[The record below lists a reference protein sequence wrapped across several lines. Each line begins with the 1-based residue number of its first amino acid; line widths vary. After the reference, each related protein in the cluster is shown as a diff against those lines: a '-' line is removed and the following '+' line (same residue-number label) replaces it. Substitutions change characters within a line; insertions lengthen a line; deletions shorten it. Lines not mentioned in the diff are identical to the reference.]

1 MKNLA
6 KLLSVLLALTM
17 LVGIMASCVG
27 TPASTDS
34 TPATT
39 SGDQPGPDD
48 NVKVRPTLT
57 IDDKSAASTDEA
69 LNLTIDFSAYDK
81 LSHDA
86 DDSDW
91 KVYEAALGEFYKYLL
106 AANAENDVSGKYVI
120 MAMAEA
126 KLLESGAFLPTS
138 TQGGTE
144 AINRV
149 VPYTVSNALWGNDSD
164 RLYSM
169 LVADKFVSK
178 ADRDVLKAKYV
189 ELKGTG
195 KYMDAAKEYLTSKG
209 YSFKDT
215 YSTAFTSDPK
225 TWDILHTYRAADA
238 EAIVHTYD
246 GLYEYD
252 NEGRMVPALATG
264 YTVSADGLTYTF
276 TLRQGVKWYTQD
288 GAEYAEVTA
297 KDFVTGLK
305 HLLDCKGGTEY
316 LVEGIIKNASEYL
329 AGEVT
334 DFSQVGI
341 KAVNDYTLE
350 YTLEKPT
357 SYFITMFGYNPFAP
371 MNEAYFLSQGGEGT
385 EENPSTY
392 GTDPSHILYCGPY
405 IITEFTSKSKIEYT
419 LNENYYN
426 KEFVNLKKITWNFND
441 GSDVTK
447 AYLDTK
453 QGTQDGVGLN
463 PTTKEMAVNDGF
475 ADDIYVSG
483 TNATSFCGFMN
494 LDRKNYETIE
504 GFGMVSPK
512 NDTQKAETKA
522 AMSNVHFR
530 LAFLYSID
538 RAKYNGIM
546 VGDDV
551 ALVSVR
557 NSYTPGT
564 FVRLTRDVT
573 VDMNGT
579 STTFKKGTYYGEI
592 LQAQLTADGSPI
604 KAWDPKGGDGDGST
618 DGFDGWYN
626 PTEAVKELNKAIEEL
641 AAAGVTVS
649 KENPITIDYP
659 YHSANANRAARAQAL
674 KENVE
679 KVLEGK
685 VTLNLVATETVD
697 GWYYA
702 GYYCDNGSE
711 VNYDM
716 YDVSGWGPDY
726 GDPRTY
732 LNTMLPDKNGD
743 MTHVLG
749 IY

>member
-39 SGDQPGPDD
+39 NGDQPGPDD

-69 LNLTIDFSAYDK
+69 LNLKIDFSAYDK
-81 LSHDA
+81 LSHEA
-86 DDSDW
+86 DDNNW

-126 KLLESGAFLPTS
+126 KLLESGALLPTS
-138 TQGGTE
+138 TQGGVE

-215 YSTAFTSDPK
+215 YTTAFNADPQ
-225 TWDILHTYRAADA
+225 TWDILHTYRASDA
-238 EAIVHTYD
+238 EAIVLTYD

-316 LVEGIIKNASEYL
+316 LVQGIIKNASEYL
-329 AGEVT
+329 DGKVT

-371 MNEAYFLSQGGEGT
+371 LNEAYFLSKGGEA
-385 EENPSTY
+385 EESTY
-392 GTDPSHILYCGPY
+392 GTDPSNILYCGPY
-405 IITEFTSKSKIEYT
+405 IITEFTSNSKIEYT

-441 GSDVTK
+441 GSDITK

-453 QGTQDGVGLN
+453 QGTRDGVSLN
-463 PTTKEMAVNDGF
+463 PTTKEMAITDGF
-475 ADDIYVSG
+475 KDDIYVSG
-483 TNATSFCGFMN
+483 TNATSYCGFMN
-494 LDRKNYETIE
+494 LDRQSYETIKE
-504 GFGMVSPK
+504 YGMVSPK

-626 PTEAVKELNKAIEEL
+626 PTEAVKELNKAVEEL

-659 YHSANANRAARAQAL
+659 YYSANPNYAARAQAL

-685 VTLNLVATETVD
+685 VTLNLVATEEQY
-697 GWYYA
+697 GWLYA
-702 GYYCDNGSE
+702 GYYCNSGAD

-732 LNTMLPDKNGD
+732 LNTMLPDYNGD